1 MAIERERSLLSGTLE
16 HPRALRSVMRTESDL
31 TGKSEIV
38 EYFTAGTL
46 ALSVRICSV
55 SQSITHKVH
64 S

>member
-1 MAIERERSLLSGTLE
+1 MAIERENSLLSGTLE

-55 SQSITHKVH
+55 S
-64 S
+64 